1 MDEPKYK
8 RVLLKISGEALAGE
22 KHFGLDFQ
30 VLGQVADVI
39 KECVNMGVQIG
50 VVIGG
55 GNAAVDVARAAL
67 RLTKGSVNMYC
78 LEKDEEMP
86 TVPDEKN
93 AGIADG
99 VVINNSWAPKAIL
112 GEGGKPVDCRIED
125 AKRTGEDFKKAK
137 DALGDLAKSEED
149 VMSYICYPDQ
159 AMKFFEDRKA
169 KEENVCT
176 YVIEEA

>member
-1 MDEPKYK
+1 M
-8 RVLLKISGEALAGE
+8 
-22 KHFGLDFQ
+22 
-30 VLGQVADVI
+30 
-39 KECVNMGVQIG
+39 

-55 GNAAVDVARAAL
+55 GNAAIDVARAAL
-67 RLTKGSVNMYC
+67 RLTKGSVKVYC

-125 AKRTGEDFKKAK
+125 SKRTGEEFKAAK
-137 DALGDLAKSEED
+137 EALGDLARSEED

-159 AMKFFEDRKA
+159 AMKFFEARKA
-169 KEENVCT
+169 KEENICKYSIV
-176 YVIEEA
+176 EA